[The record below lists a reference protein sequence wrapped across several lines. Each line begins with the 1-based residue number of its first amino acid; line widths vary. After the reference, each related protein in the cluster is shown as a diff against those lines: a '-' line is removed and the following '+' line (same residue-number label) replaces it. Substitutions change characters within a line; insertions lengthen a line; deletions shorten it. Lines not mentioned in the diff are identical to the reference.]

1 MVDTV
6 GTDVVA
12 DQLRNGRASAPTF
25 AGVVA
30 RVAAGASFRL
40 VTNQP
45 PWAGRYGHT
54 TVIDAAG
61 NIYLMG
67 GLGDGFGNYFN
78 DVWKGTNFGENR
90 TRGVLRG
97 YSRGAN
103 WVPGGTQE
111 TLKDAQGVLKGCSRG
126 TSTVEAPRG
135 QASSLGANTH
145 ARTHALLFA

>member
-45 PWAGRYGHT
+45 PWEGRYGHT

-61 NIYLMG
+61 NMYLMG

-78 DVWKGTNFGENR
+78 DVWKGTNSGENR
-90 TRGVLRG
+90 TQ
-97 YSRGAN
+97 
-103 WVPGGTQE
+103 GGTQGI
-111 TLKDAQGVLKGCSRG
+111 LKRC
-126 TSTVEAPRG
+126 
-135 QASSLGANTH
+135 
-145 ARTHALLFA
+145 